1 MSPHSSHARPRLLV
15 RAGAPVVALL
25 GCALTAGSAAALV
38 PSAGTA
44 PRTAAATIA
53 TTTATTTTTRTVT
66 LKPTADTYVSM
77 GAPTVS
83 QGRQQGMTA
92 TRTENRAFLKFDTG
106 TALAD
111 TEKVTAGRLE
121 VYVTNAD
128 TRTRGVRAHRT
139 TNSWT
144 EDGLLLGNRPAFD
157 TRAVTGDV
165 PVNATAHWQQV
176 PLTVLSGI
184 STTAQTGFELL
195 NPTAYS
201 VVRMATRESTQF
213 PRLVLTVQKTVTAPA
228 TTATPTTATSTTTAA
243 TASPTTKAPTATATT
258 STASSTTT

>member
-44 PRTAAATIA
+44 PRTAAATTA
-53 TTTATTTTTRTVT
+53 TTPTTTTTTTTRTVT
-66 LKPTADTYVSM
+66 LKPTADTFVSM

-83 QGRQQGMTA
+83 QGRQQTMTA

-184 STTAQTGFELL
+184 STTAQTGFEVL

-201 VVRMATRESTQF
+201 VVRMATRESTQP
-213 PRLVLTVQKTVTAPA
+213 PRLVLTVQKTVTAA
-228 TTATPTTATSTTTAA
+228 VTTATPTTATPTTATPTTTAA
-243 TASPTTKAPTATATT
+243 TASPTTTKAL
-258 STASSTTT
+258 TASAT

>member
-44 PRTAAATIA
+44 PRTAAATTA
-53 TTTATTTTTRTVT
+53 TTPTTTTTTTTRTVT
-66 LKPTADTYVSM
+66 LKPTADTFVSM

-83 QGRQQGMTA
+83 QGRQQTMTA

-128 TRTRGVRAHRT
+128 TRTRGLRAHRT

-144 EDGLLLGNRPAFD
+144 EDGLLLGNRPAID

-176 PLTVLSGI
+176 PLTVFSGI

-201 VVRMATRESTQF
+201 VVRMATRESTQP
-213 PRLVLTVQKTVTAPA
+213 PRLVLTVQKTVTTTTTP
-228 TTATPTTATSTTTAA
+228 TTATPTTTTA
-243 TASPTTKAPTATATT
+243 TASPTTTKAVTASATT
-258 STASSTTT
+258 TTAAS